1 MFLKRIADW
10 LFPDKRSQREKDQE
24 RNFIQAVN
32 SLETLSTTERG
43 GMSIDAEELRD
54 VIMAS
59 YYKRGRQ
66 DEAPNKVG
74 NAASGHT
81 DTIQHTSW
89 RRLANGSSVQ
99 YICLQSI
106 TTGEY
111 AVACASLVSGDSEN
125 LSICLDKETSKQV
138 AAALKSTDLQWHKSI
153 QDAMDAWDRD
163 L

>member
-24 RNFIQAVN
+24 DNFIQAVN
-32 SLETLSTTERG
+32 RLETLSTTERG

-59 YYKRGRQ
+59 YYKRRRQ
-66 DEAPNKVG
+66 NEAPNKV
-74 NAASGHT
+74 ADAISKHT
-81 DTIQHTSW
+81 DTIQHVSW

-99 YICLQSI
+99 YTCLQSI

-111 AVACASLVSGDSEN
+111 VVACASFFSDGEN
-125 LSICLDKETSKQV
+125 LPPRLDIDVSKQV
-138 AAALKSTDLQWHKSI
+138 AATLKSANLEWHKSMK
-153 QDAMDAWDRD
+153 DSMDAWDRD